1 MNIPDRIKAL
11 REAMNSRGIDAYI
24 IPSTDP
30 HQGEYIPDYWQSR
43 QWLSG
48 FTGSAGTLV
57 VTSFFAG
64 VWTDSRYFIQAEE
77 ELKETGIDLVKLVVP
92 HTPEFIDWILMNL
105 PKGSKVGVDSRVI
118 SASLYDMLQKTFQS
132 KDIKLEGKYDL
143 LEEIWV
149 GRPLLPKDPVF
160 EYDTKYAGKSRREKL
175 EQIRSVMSQKQA
187 QYHLICSLDDIAWT
201 LNLRGSDVVFNPV
214 FVSYLLLGEK
224 GGFLYIMEEKISES
238 LRIKLEQDGIKAISY
253 AELEKSLP
261 KIISG
266 KKVLLQ
272 SAKSNEWI
280 SQLIRK
286 HAIPVEGQNVPV
298 LLKAV
303 KNEVEIQHTRKVME
317 KDGVALLRFF
327 MWLEKEVSEGNDIN
341 EFDCGEKIAEFRRE
355 MKYYMGESFSPIV
368 GYAGHGAIVHYSA
381 SPEKAYKLKP
391 EGILLIDSGG
401 QYLDG
406 TTDITRT
413 ISLGKPAKEQIKH
426 FTLVLKGHIALA
438 TAIFP
443 YGTKGFHLDILA
455 RKELWQN
462 QLNYGHGTGH
472 GVGFFL
478 NVHEGP
484 QGISPN
490 PVVNQVFEP
499 GMITSNEPGLY
510 IEDQY
515 GIRIENLILSVE
527 LPDQGTG
534 RFLGFETLSLF
545 PIDLNL
551 VDITMLDQKE
561 IDWLNHYHS
570 FVYNRLS
577 EYLDETEKSWLKS
590 KTNMI

>member
-1 MNIPDRIKAL
+1 M
-11 REAMNSRGIDAYI
+11 
-24 IPSTDP
+24 
-30 HQGEYIPDYWQSR
+30 
-43 QWLSG
+43 
-48 FTGSAGTLV
+48 
-57 VTSFFAG
+57 
-64 VWTDSRYFIQAEE
+64 
-77 ELKETGIDLVKLVVP
+77 
-92 HTPEFIDWILMNL
+92 
-105 PKGSKVGVDSRVI
+105 
-118 SASLYDMLQKTFQS
+118 
-132 KDIKLEGKYDL
+132 
-143 LEEIWV
+143 
-149 GRPLLPKDPVF
+149 
-160 EYDTKYAGKSRREKL
+160 KL
-175 EQIRSVMSQKQA
+175 EQ
-187 QYHLICSLDDIAWT
+187 C
-201 LNLRGSDVVFNPV
+201 
-214 FVSYLLLGEK
+214 
-224 GGFLYIMEEKISES
+224 
-238 LRIKLEQDGIKAISY
+238 GIKTISY
-253 AELEKSLP
+253 FEIEKSLP
-261 KIISG
+261 GIISG

-286 HAIPVEGQNVPV
+286 HAVPVEGQNVPV

-317 KDGVALLRFF
+317 KDGMALLRFF
-327 MWLEKEVSEGNDIN
+327 MWLEKEISAGNDVN
-341 EFDCGEKIAEFRRE
+341 EYDCGEKIAEFRKG
-355 MKYYMGESFSPIV
+355 MKDYIGESFSPIV

-391 EGILLIDSGG
+391 EGILLVDSGG

-413 ISLGKPAKEQIKH
+413 ICLGNPTEEQKKH
-426 FTLVLKGHIALA
+426 FTLVLKGHIAVD
-438 TAIFP
+438 TAVFP
-443 YGTKGFHLDILA
+443 YGTKGFHLDVLA
-455 RKELWQN
+455 RKYLWQN

-490 PVVNQVFEP
+490 PAVNQVFEP

-534 RFLGFETLSLF
+534 RYLGFETLSLF

-551 VDITMLDQKE
+551 VDVDLLDKKE
-561 IDWLNHYHS
+561 IDWLNQYHTM
-570 FVYNRLS
+570 VYNRLS
-577 EYLDETEKSWLKS
+577 EYLDEIEKTWLKS
-590 KTNMI
+590 KTRKI